1 MAFKRKLKRGLRY
14 KMCRECVKECIGDVP
29 CKSCKNGVEVELSM
43 PIWIVAGLIT
53 LLVYFMLR

>member
-1 MAFKRKLKRGLRY
+1 
-14 KMCRECVKECIGDVP
+14 MCRECVKECIGDVP
-29 CKSCKNGVEVELSM
+29 CKSCTKMKNGVEVELSM